1 MADDNFTDGP
11 GGRLKKEEK
20 KNTLYVSNPKDPR
33 LKAYQDSL
41 SLSKS
46 DFYIPSLPPNGIG
59 FFKNAEDFKKS
70 FAEKIKKYGLARDNR
85 FVYFES
91 DVLPALSKHP
101 LFAKRIREQSKYTE
115 GIQPIDYADYNRNRS
130 LDRNNPFTTII
141 YKKPERP
148 VVLVKRPQS
157 KPIETISPR
166 QAPVPTFAPEEIV
179 APVARPVPV
188 PITPSAPPFVPAEM
202 AALTREDLV
211 ERPVVQRKPPKFIL
225 PTQYGGWGRE
235 PLLRRLFP
243 RLYMKRTY

>member
-20 KNTLYVSNPKDPR
+20 KNTLYVSNPNDPR
-33 LKAYQDSL
+33 LQAYQDSL

-46 DFYIPSLPPNGIG
+46 NFYIPYGERV
-59 FFKNAEDFKKS
+59 FKDSEDFKKS
-70 FAEKIKKYGLARDNR
+70 FAEKIKRLGLYRDGKY
-85 FVYFES
+85 V
-91 DVLPALSKHP
+91 DV
-101 LFAKRIREQSKYTE
+101 SKYSK
-115 GIQPIDYADYNRNRS
+115 GIQPVDYADYDRNRS
-130 LDRNNPFTTII
+130 LSKNNEYTTVI

-157 KPIETISPR
+157 KPIEPIAPR
-166 QAPVPTFAPEEIV
+166 QVSVPTFAPEEIV

-188 PITPSAPPFVPAEM
+188 PIAPSAPPFVPAEM